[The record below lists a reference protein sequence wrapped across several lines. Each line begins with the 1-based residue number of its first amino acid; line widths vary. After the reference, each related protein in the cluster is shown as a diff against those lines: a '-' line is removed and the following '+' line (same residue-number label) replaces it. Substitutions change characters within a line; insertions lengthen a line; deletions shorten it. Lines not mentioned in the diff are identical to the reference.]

1 MNTTSGGGH
10 DNNNDD
16 TTLRFRR
23 PLLTEDERRCMS
35 SGLVASIAPKATARV
50 LRQLDDDGE
59 ALLGSAARRTGSSRG
74 PFTVFRANFHARE
87 RARRSSP
94 SVVVAVEESAV
105 PPNLESSLPASSLAG
120 PNTIDKEDEV
130 VPYEVMGNIDPDG
143 QAQQQEQQEQ
153 PPSWN
158 LPAWS
163 HNMILDLMAEYDG
176 QGPATIQTS
185 SSEGNDP
192 AGSPPNMNYN
202 LGTSTLP
209 QRSTDLL
216 FDSIFRQSPP
226 AEDVDVEQPRD
237 SELAHTSSSRLAP
250 NLLQRESWEAAPAG
264 LEFEL
269 PPIYE
274 HNNDLAVSQPLSFP
288 PIAMPTFM
296 NAHQNPLLMQAIPL
310 LKHYGTTVIASMTPF
325 RHTNTPWHVMFLA
338 QLKTCLATFTLHEAL
353 DDAGLTTFYGSLA
366 ASALSLG
373 LMTQSPVWL
382 AHVHT
387 YQHQASAHAR
397 AVLARAPYA
406 DMAPGAYRDAL
417 MALLTMAQVSI
428 FLGRRDQAEG
438 YLLETERLV
447 RVRGLPA
454 RRKSRKIR
462 LLHHCYVYMRLFHE
476 STFLAGGG
484 DESAHRQQVRRAVEG
499 SSGGSASS
507 ADNLSFRL
515 LQWDD
520 LQREMNNM
528 KGQIEGEND
537 LHIAKPGIFPPTM
550 YPEIFGLPEI
560 FMCLLSQVIRLGN
573 EKDVAQ
579 KQEQRQQQQQQRR
592 DMGDANSGE
601 SQADSSLPTTASLG
615 DFTRRAKAIEHG
627 IEQLQEQT
635 RPAFFSVQ
643 QQQQQPSQRSEANSN
658 NNNNNNNDPL
668 VLPSLLE
675 GMQTALSIYFYRRIY
690 DVNSSLLQPKVLAV
704 RDWLYAY
711 DQANPD
717 FLYGSFGLV
726 WPAFIAACEADGR
739 QVRESFRQWFRGA
752 AGRSGLA
759 CFTENLGVVEKV
771 WEMRS
776 RSAAGGKMDAGQGVD
791 VTWLDV
797 VRGMCGQAAPSIN
810 TAQMLFM
817 GV

>member
-1 MNTTSGGGH
+1 
-10 DNNNDD
+10 
-16 TTLRFRR
+16 
-23 PLLTEDERRCMS
+23 
-35 SGLVASIAPKATARV
+35 
-50 LRQLDDDGE
+50 
-59 ALLGSAARRTGSSRG
+59 
-74 PFTVFRANFHARE
+74 
-87 RARRSSP
+87 
-94 SVVVAVEESAV
+94 
-105 PPNLESSLPASSLAG
+105 
-120 PNTIDKEDEV
+120 
-130 VPYEVMGNIDPDG
+130 
-143 QAQQQEQQEQ
+143 
-153 PPSWN
+153 
-158 LPAWS
+158 
-163 HNMILDLMAEYDG
+163 
-176 QGPATIQTS
+176 
-185 SSEGNDP
+185 
-192 AGSPPNMNYN
+192 
-202 LGTSTLP
+202 
-209 QRSTDLL
+209 
-216 FDSIFRQSPP
+216 
-226 AEDVDVEQPRD
+226 
-237 SELAHTSSSRLAP
+237 
-250 NLLQRESWEAAPAG
+250 
-264 LEFEL
+264 
-269 PPIYE
+269 
-274 HNNDLAVSQPLSFP
+274 
-288 PIAMPTFM
+288 M

-353 DDAGLTTFYGSLA
+353 DDAGQTTFYGSLA

-382 AHVHT
+382 SHVNP
-387 YQHQASAHAR
+387 YQRQASAHAR
-397 AVLARAPYA
+397 AVLGRAPYT
-406 DMAPGAYRDAL
+406 DMDPAEYRDAL

-476 STFLAGGG
+476 STFLVAGGD
-484 DESAHRQQVRRAVEG
+484 DESAHRRQVRRAVEW
-499 SSGGSASS
+499 SGGSASS
-507 ADNLSFRL
+507 TDNLSFRL

-579 KQEQRQQQQQQRR
+579 KQEQEQQQQQRR
-592 DMGDANSGE
+592 TGNSSGE
-601 SQADSSLPTTASLG
+601 NGCEPQANSSLPTTAFLG
-615 DFTRRAKAIEHG
+615 DFTKRAKAIERG

-635 RPAFFSVQ
+635 RPAFFSIQ
-643 QQQQQPSQRSEANSN
+643 QQQHPQRGEA

-690 DVNSSLLQPKVLAV
+690 DVSSSLLQPKVLAV

-759 CFTENLGVVEKV
+759 CFTENLEVVEKV
-771 WEMRS
+771 WQMRS
-776 RSAAGGKMDAGQGVD
+776 TGGGKEALGQQVD
-791 VTWLDV
+791 ITWLDV
-797 VRGMCGQAAPSIN
+797 VRGCGQAAPN
-810 TAQMLFM
+810 TAQTLFM